1 MPTILFQQEGDERNT
16 PCLAAEYPGIGSPMY
31 PAVDEIMTIEPFLLS
46 FLKKWT
52 ANLTAAE
59 LSTA

>member
-1 MPTILFQQEGDERNT
+1 
-16 PCLAAEYPGIGSPMY
+16 MY